1 MMEGL
6 SLAYF
11 IIYKRGGSFSHDLVH
26 IIGWIHSIM
35 DSCYHGIQSVI
46 DLIQFVIAINILNEI
61 ILFLLL
67 LF

>member
-35 DSCYHGIQSVI
+35 DEVQVI
-46 DLIQFVIAINILNEI
+46 MVFNPL
-61 ILFLLL
+61 
-67 LF
+67 